1 LLNKGGK
8 EMLKLE
14 EFLNLLEF
22 SYKINDNK
30 TLSLVDLTGANLS
43 HIEDDEFELDDNLAL
58 NLIDRLSNYI
68 YDYFIVDIFEQLK
81 EYNINHNLNHDCNY
95 DDLLLILNEHKS
107 LFERDIEIIEHL
119 DNPELFDISDIG
131 G

>member
-1 LLNKGGK
+1 
-8 EMLKLE
+8 MLKLE

-30 TLSLVDLTGANLS
+30 TLSLVDLTGANLN

-119 DNPELFDISDIG
+119 NNPELFDISDIG

>member
-1 LLNKGGK
+1 LVKGGK

-30 TLSLVDLTGANLS
+30 TLSLVDLTGANLN

-68 YDYFIVDIFEQLK
+68 YDYFIVDIFEQL
-81 EYNINHNLNHDCNY
+81 EEHNINHNLNHDCNY
-95 DDLLLILNEHKS
+95 NNLLLVLNEHKS